1 MDYISNYV
9 KDYFIIQN
17 LEQPHRQEIHPLA
30 VTDLRELDWQRL
42 QHVEERVLQH
52 LLTLEWECPRNV

>member
-17 LEQPHRQEIHPLA
+17 LEKPHREEIHTLA
-30 VTDLRELDWQRL
+30 VPDLWELDGQSFE
-42 QHVEERVLQH
+42 HVEEGVLED
-52 LLTLEWECPRNV
+52 LL